1 GSYGRSQ
8 RVRMRCSEAD
18 VLLTTTILGAKDV
31 TKSAKRWRELSL
43 LAWKRNTEC
52 DLVSFQFDRRN
63 RLVARITHPSRF
75 LDYEEFETYVE
86 TLAIESDRFEYLL
99 TGRDRW

>member
-1 GSYGRSQ
+1 
-8 RVRMRCSEAD
+8 M
-18 VLLTTTILGAKDV
+18 LTTTILGTKDV

-52 DLVSFQFDRRN
+52 DLVSFQFDRQN
-63 RLVARITHPSRF
+63 RLVAPITHPSRF